1 MKKIIVKTI
10 GPEVEKNGF
19 VYGLDKR
26 YGDKLSWGFTREVGN
41 IKQMIIIQK
50 SYFMKE
56 VGLSFDTTAWKRHNL
71 PQASFQDFYNDRKEM
86 YLYETEEDI
95 EKIMMEFVELIIKH
109 GYKILEE
116 LSIEEQIIPTIEMAD
131 KLMKFHTELGEKFIS
146 DNKLSVIECS
156 KENISDWFDIIEKNI
171 IDTKAEPYESV
182 QKMLVEI
189 AAFIGE
195 QLRKNV
201 GGEWNQPEIEPRQV
215 FLNGMDTFLLS
226 GWGILVNVIEAW
238 KNQSTKRLKQE
249 YIYIIDGKMPMT
261 KEQIKE
267 YKANRDKY
275 FA

>member
-86 YLYETEEDI
+86 YLYETEEDV
-95 EKIMMEFVELIIKH
+95 EKIMMEFVELISKH

-131 KLMKFHTELGEKFIS
+131 KLIKFYKALGEKFIS

-156 KENISDWFDIIEKNI
+156 KEDMSDWFEIIEKKI
-171 IDTKAEPYESV
+171 IDTKAEPYENV
-182 QKMLVEI
+182 QEMLVEI

-195 QLRKNV
+195 QLRKVV
-201 GGEWNQPEIEPRQV
+201 GGEWKQSRIEPRQV
-215 FLNGMDTFLLS
+215 LIGGMNSYMMRVCGVL
-226 GWGILVNVIEAW
+226 INVVEAW

-249 YIYIIDGKMPMT
+249 YIYIIDGKLPMT
-261 KEQIKE
+261 KEQMKE
-267 YKANRDKY
+267 YRANRDKY